1 MSLSSLSNLPVLSR
15 PLEGVELVLFDLDGT
30 LIDSV
35 PSLALAVDR
44 MLQQLGRE
52 TAGQEKVRQ
61 WVGNGA
67 AMLVNRALSASPEV
81 DPELGEAL
89 KAQALELFMQAYA
102 EADHQ
107 DTPLYPGVRSCLDQ
121 LAERGIRLALV
132 TNKPERF
139 LGSLLDELELAPYF
153 ERVLGGDSLAHKKP
167 HPLPLLHCIEHLGSG
182 AARTLMVGDSAT
194 DVQAARA
201 AGVRVAC
208 VSYGYSYP
216 QPVAA
221 SEPDWL
227 VDCLTELL

>member
-1 MSLSSLSNLPVLSR
+1 MPLLSLSGRLR
-15 PLEGVELVLFDLDGT
+15 PLDGIDLVLFDLDGT

-35 PSLALAVDR
+35 PSLALAIDR
-44 MLQQLGRE
+44 MLQQLGRKA
-52 TAGQEKVRQ
+52 AGQQRVRQ

-67 AMLVNRALSASPEV
+67 AVLVNRVLSDSAEV
-81 DPELGEAL
+81 DPDLDEAL
-89 KAQALELFMQAYA
+89 QAQALALFMRAYA
-102 EADHQ
+102 DAGHQ
-107 DTPLYPGVRSCLDQ
+107 HTPLYPGARACLDQ
-121 LAERGIRLALV
+121 LAERGIQLGLV

-139 LGSLLDELELAPYF
+139 LDSLLDELKLAPYF
-153 ERVLGGDSLAHKKP
+153 GQVLGGDSLAQKKP
-167 HPLPLLHCIEHLGSG
+167 HPQPLLHCIEHFDSS